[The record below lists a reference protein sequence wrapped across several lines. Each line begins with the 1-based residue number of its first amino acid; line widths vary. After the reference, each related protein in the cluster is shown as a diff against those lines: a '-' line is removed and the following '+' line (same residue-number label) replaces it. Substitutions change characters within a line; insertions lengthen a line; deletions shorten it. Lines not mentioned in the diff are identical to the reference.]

1 MPLVRGETPA
11 VRDEVFAEMTFHAA
25 YQPLRALRTE
35 RWKYIRRFDDYPH
48 PVLAN
53 CDDSASKEL
62 LEAAGWGEQNVA
74 AEQLYDLV
82 LDPTEAHDLSA
93 DESRAG
99 VLAELRERLEEWMR
113 ATDDPLLDGA
123 VTPPAGAVTNDP
135 AQRSP
140 NDPLTIASEGAA
152 AS

>member
-1 MPLVRGETPA
+1 MPLVRGEAPA

-35 RWKYIRRFDDYPH
+35 RWKYIRRFNDYPH

-62 LEAAGWGEQNVA
+62 LAAAGWGEQIVA
-74 AEQLYDLV
+74 PEQLYDLV
-82 LDPTEAHDLSA
+82 LDPSEAHDLSA

-99 VLAELRERLEEWMR
+99 VLAELRGRLEEWMR
-113 ATDDPLLDGA
+113 ATDDPLLDGP

-140 NDPLTIASEGAA
+140 NDPLTIAPEAAA